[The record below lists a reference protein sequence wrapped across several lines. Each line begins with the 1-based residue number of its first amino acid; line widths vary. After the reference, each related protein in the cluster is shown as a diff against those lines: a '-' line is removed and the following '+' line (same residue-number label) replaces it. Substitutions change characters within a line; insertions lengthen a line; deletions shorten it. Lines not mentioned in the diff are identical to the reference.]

1 MSKRPIEEI
10 LGGETKSPPKPAQGL
25 GLEVDF
31 LYDSEKG
38 NYYRKS
44 PAGSYVKTSERDLKR
59 HLQRSGFYAK
69 GDGGNGLTA
78 FEDEICKAQDLRC
91 VDHVIALAGHCPGI
105 FTTGDGRKILVPRGP
120 QLAPPKSGPLPN
132 WETLFL
138 ELFGDQTPYVLGWM
152 KTALEDLYGLRIT
165 RWHHNQMLALVGEP
179 NCGKSFFQHLLTI
192 LLGGRSSDPYLW
204 MIGRSNFNED
214 LAESEHLAMGDKNSF
229 RDNKSRSSFGS
240 VIKELAVDSKM
251 AIHGKGK
258 KAITCPT
265 FRRVT
270 ISINNDAD
278 YVTVLP
284 ILERSVA
291 DKIMLLLCGRAS
303 MVPDYEANLR
313 RFVDEIPALVHFLL
327 NVHEIPPELRQD
339 RFGVA
344 TYHSP
349 AVVALLEQFDPL
361 NRFRELVELTLR
373 PEVNDSPLW
382 WKGSASELQ
391 KALAEGEHSH
401 LARQLLTY
409 SSACGQYLR
418 GLADRFP
425 AWVTFSDSQG
435 HRTWR
440 IAALD

>member
-1 MSKRPIEEI
+1 MAKRPVEEL
-10 LGGETKSPPKPAQGL
+10 LGEKPEKASPPPSNIGL
-25 GLEVDF
+25 SVDF

-38 NYYRKS
+38 QYYRKS
-44 PAGSYVKTSERDLKR
+44 PAGSYVRTSEGDLKR
-59 HLQRSGFYAK
+59 HLQRSGFFCK

-78 FEDEICKAQDLRC
+78 FEDEVCKAQDERA
-91 VDHVIALAGHCPGI
+91 VDHVIALAGHAPGI
-105 FTTGDGRKILVPRGP
+105 FVTGDGRKILVPRGP
-120 QLAPPKSGPLPN
+120 KLTPPKAGKIEN
-132 WETLFL
+132 WQTLL
-138 ELFGDQTPYVLGWM
+138 EELFGSQTEYVLGWM
-152 KTALEDLYGLRIT
+152 QTALRDLYGMKIT

-214 LAESEHLAMGDKNSF
+214 LAESEHLSMGDKNSF
-229 RDNKSRSSFGS
+229 RDVKSRNAFGS
-240 VIKELAVDSKM
+240 VIKELAVDSKL

-265 FRRVT
+265 FRRIT
-270 ISINNDAD
+270 ISINADAD

-284 ILERSVA
+284 ILEKSVA
-291 DKIMLLLCGRAS
+291 DKIMLLSCGRAS

-313 RFVDEIPALVHFLL
+313 RFTDEMPALVRYLL
-327 NVHEIPPELRQD
+327 NVHEMPEHLRQD

-349 AVVALLEQFDPL
+349 DVVALLEQFDPL

-373 PEVNDSPLW
+373 PEVNDSPMW
-382 WKGSASELQ
+382 WRGSASELQ
-391 KALAEGEHSH
+391 KALAEGPHSH

-418 GLADRFP
+418 GLADRMP
-425 AWVTFSDSQG
+425 QWVSFSDSQG

>member
-1 MSKRPIEEI
+1 MKRPIEEL
-10 LGGETKSPPKPAQGL
+10 LGGDTKSPPAQPQGL

-44 PAGSYVKTSERDLKR
+44 PSGSYVKTSERDLKR

-78 FEDEICKAQDLRC
+78 FEDEVCKAQDYRA
-91 VDHVIALAGHCPGI
+91 VDHVIALAGHAPGI
-105 FTTGDGRKILVPRGP
+105 FTTADGRKILVPRGP
-120 QLAPPKSGPLPN
+120 QLAPPKCGPLPN
-132 WETLFL
+132 WQTLL
-138 ELFGDQTPYVLGWM
+138 AELFGEQTEYVLGWL
-152 KTALEDLYGLRIT
+152 KTALEDLYGMRIT

-214 LAESEHLAMGDKNSF
+214 LAESEHLSMGDKNSF
-229 RDNKSRSSFGS
+229 RDSKSRSAFGS
-240 VIKELAVDSKM
+240 VIKELAVDSKL

-265 FRRVT
+265 FRRIT

-284 ILERSVA
+284 ILEKSVA
-291 DKIMLLLCGRAS
+291 DKIMLLSCGRAS

-313 RFVDEIPALVHFLL
+313 RFVDELPALVHYLL
-327 NVHEIPPELRQD
+327 NVHQIPEHLRQD

-349 AVVALLEQFDPL
+349 AVVELLEQFDPL

-373 PEVNDSPLW
+373 PETNDSPLW
-382 WKGSASELQ
+382 WRGSASELQ
-391 KALAEGEHSH
+391 KKLAEGEHSH

-425 AWVTFSDSQG
+425 NWVEYSDSQG

-440 IAALD
+440 ILALD